1 MDSDKKKF
9 ISHGGIPYTQA
20 LFLELG
26 YDVEAAV
33 YTLKEYD
40 YTYNGKV
47 YPSIKRLYLEMED
60 TTEYLFASQ
69 YFLSYNHWLRMCENK
84 AIRKHI
90 DEWRTELELK
100 LRATALKAIVD
111 MSADD
116 KGFQAAKY
124 IAEASW
130 KKNSVGRPKKDT
142 SEMDAKIEEHLH
154 NEFAED
160 ALRLKEQLKG

>member
-1 MDSDKKKF
+1 MQADKKKF

-26 YDVEAAV
+26 YDVDAAV

-40 YTYNGKV
+40 YTYQDKV

-60 TTEYLFASQ
+60 TTEYLFANE

-100 LRATALKAIVD
+100 LRATALRSIVD

-124 IAEASW
+124 IAEAGW
-130 KKNSVGRPKKDT
+130 KKGAVGRPKKDT
-142 SEMDAKIEEHLH
+142 SDIDAKVEKRLNEE
-154 NEFAED
+154 FKDD
-160 ALRLKEQLKG
+160 ALRLREQIGE